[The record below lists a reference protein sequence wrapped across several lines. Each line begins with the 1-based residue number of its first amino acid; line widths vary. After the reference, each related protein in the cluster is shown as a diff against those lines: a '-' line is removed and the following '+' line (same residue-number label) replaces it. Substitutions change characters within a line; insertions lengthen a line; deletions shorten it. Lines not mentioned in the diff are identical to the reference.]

1 MSASN
6 TTTTSSRASA
16 QGSIGYT
23 PYFFL
28 PFLPTIVTEWSSLI
42 PLISHLATYQNDYQ
56 LIGKSSLACRLH
68 VSFFPRLGT
77 MNGIARLLEAGP
89 SYLDR
94 LSSNSEVSNNVWDV
108 KGGSI
113 FPCANGAASEMIT
126 RHALR
131 HCSALFKMPDTTPVA
146 FKDHIIKEN
155 ASGVLDKNVATGGCK
170 KEWERTSYTGGYQA
184 ANGTNVGKVVRDC
197 VHL

>member
-1 MSASN
+1 MSTSN
-6 TTTTSSRASA
+6 TTTTSTQASA

-23 PYFFL
+23 PYFSL
-28 PFLPTIVTEWSSLI
+28 SFLPTIVTEWSSLI
-42 PLISHLATYQNDYQ
+42 PLISHLASYQSDYQ
-56 LIGKSSLACRLH
+56 LIGKSALAGRLY

-77 MNGIARLLEAGP
+77 MNRIARLLEAGP

-108 KGGSI
+108 KGGSM

-131 HCSALFKMPDTTPVA
+131 RRQRSALFKMPDTSPVA
-146 FKDHIIKEN
+146 FKGQNIKDDV
-155 ASGVLDKNVATGGCK
+155 SGVLDMNITTGGYK
-170 KEWERTSYTGGYQA
+170 QKRERTPFSGGYQA
-184 ANGTNVGKVVRDC
+184 ANGINVGKVAQD
-197 VHL
+197 